1 MTSSPPTRRWVGP
14 ARAPWRTPRH
24 PTRTSRPGCRRADA
38 GTGSPPSQDGSSHRP
53 TAITAAGKRTD
64 VDEWSHVTDLPLRYS
79 RSYFADPGCAKHAA
93 DRLRRTGIFA
103 DPGSAKHAADRLRRT
118 GIFADPGSAKHAADL
133 RPRNVAVA
141 SIERM
146 FDNGADDARLP
157 TFGTVMRTFADV

>member
-64 VDEWSHVTDLPLRYS
+64 VDEWSHVTDLPLR
-79 RSYFADPGCAKHAA
+79 
-93 DRLRRTGIFA
+93 
-103 DPGSAKHAADRLRRT
+103 RRT

-157 TFGTVMRTFADV
+157 TFGTVMRTFADVARPGRDRTSGQLPLALQTARTITTPEFAG